1 MEKIRTYWNSLTR
14 PVKIL
19 YAILLVLLAGFLTY
33 LALGAPPLT
42 PMMGFRRAERA
53 NMVGP
58 SQILDE
64 LTVKEYIYFVNR
76 QPNRTKHPVIIA
88 ESQDCDIVY
97 NFRSDTFSVY
107 PKTQAP
113 ALYCVNIGSP
123 KVEQTRIG
131 NTVPLPLILFDR
143 NEQAV
148 RADIE
153 FRIKIDDVWNNLFRK
168 SALRQYNG
176 FFYFEIIPEN
186 DEEAQ
191 SLSTFQRLFFD
202 YDSAD
207 KPSITVMLYD
217 KNGQLL
223 STETILPGPNL
234 P

>member
-1 MEKIRTYWNSLTR
+1 MKKLKNYWDQLSR

-19 YAILLVLLAGFLTY
+19 CTILLVICFGLLTY

-64 LTVKEYIYFVNR
+64 LTVKKYIYFVNR
-76 QPNRTKHPVIIA
+76 QPNRTKFPVVIA

-97 NFRSDTFSVY
+97 NFRSDTFSAY

-123 KVEQTRIG
+123 EIDQTRTG
-131 NTVPLPLILFDR
+131 TTVPLPLILFDR

-148 RADIE
+148 RAEIE
-153 FRIKIDDVWNNLFRK
+153 FRLLIDGILNKRFRQ

-176 FFYFEIIPEN
+176 FFYFEIIPESYN
-186 DEEAQ
+186 EAQ
-191 SLSTFQRLFFD
+191 SLASLQKLCFD
-202 YDSAD
+202 YDDAG
-207 KPSITVMLYD
+207 KPSITVRLYD

-223 STETILPGPNL
+223 STETILPGPT
-234 P
+234 